1 MQIYSTYINGITNIK
16 VNFTVSFYSIKSPK
30 LQRLRTLDPWSYFG
44 ASKQP
49 PQYPPPFEKKKNSAS
64 LHVLPWSQTTPNM
77 FNSSPPS
84 KLGTM
89 MYFMPAIEIF
99 PSPPPP
105 PLFNFFREV
114 DCNQKA
120 RSNHYFL
127 ILTCK

>member
-16 VNFTVSFYSIKSPK
+16 VNFTVSFYSIKSQK

-49 PQYPPPFEKKKNSAS
+49 PHYPPPFEKKNSAS
-64 LHVLPWSQTTPNM
+64 LHVLQWSQTTPNM

-84 KLGTM
+84 WLGTM
-89 MYFMPAIEIF
+89 MYMYFMPAIEIF

-105 PLFNFFREV
+105 PLFNFFGIRAWNLYHLNYE
-114 DCNQKA
+114 
-120 RSNHYFL
+120 RSRL
-127 ILTCK
+127 